1 MRPAIAKE
9 NLLQNREM
17 PMRMLRLALPL
28 VALAAGPAVA
38 QDYPTR
44 TITLIVPQTAGG
56 NTDTLARIFA
66 PAMSK
71 ILGQEIVIE
80 NKPGAGNVIGT
91 QAVKEAPA
99 DGYTLGVGSN
109 SSLTLA
115 PLTKNDLPYDPIADF
130 VGVYNFANVPNGL
143 VVNAELGPKTLKEL
157 LDLANEKP
165 GTLNYSSGGTGT
177 TSHFAGA
184 MFVSFGGVAD
194 KTTHI
199 PYQGGAEA
207 SVAAASGEVQFY
219 VGPLGGNMSGVI
231 DAKKVIPL
239 AVSGG
244 KRVSTMPDV
253 PTFEEAGM
261 PEYTAVGFFGI
272 IAKAGTPSEIVAKL
286 NAAGDEAAKDPEV
299 IKALANQGIE
309 PVVNSPEEFT
319 AQIKSDLDSYK
330 KLVDD
335 GVVKLQ

>member
-1 MRPAIAKE
+1 MR
-9 NLLQNREM
+9 
-17 PMRMLRLALPL
+17 RLGLFLPL
-28 VALAAGPAVA
+28 LALAAGPAVA
-38 QDYPTR
+38 QDYPDR

-71 ILGQEIVIE
+71 ILGKEIIIE
-80 NKPGAGNVIGT
+80 NRPGAGNVIGT
-91 QAVKEAPA
+91 QAVKDAPA

-115 PLTKNDLPYDPIADF
+115 PITKPDLSYDPIKDF
-130 VGVYNFANVPNGL
+130 VGVYNFASVPNAL
-143 VVNAELGPKTLKEL
+143 VVNAELGPKTLKDVL
-157 LDLANEKP
+157 ALANEKP

-184 MFVSFGGVAD
+184 MFVSFGGIAD
-194 KTTHI
+194 KTAHI

-231 DAKKVIPL
+231 DAKKVLPL

-244 KRVSTMPDV
+244 KRVSSMPDV

-261 PEYTAVGFFGI
+261 PEYTAVGFFCI
-272 IAKAGTPSEIVAKL
+272 IAKAGTPPEIIAKL
-286 NAAGDEAAKDPEV
+286 NAAGNEAAKDPDV

-309 PVVNSPEEFT
+309 PVTNTAEEFT
-319 AQIKSDLDSYK
+319 AQIKSDLDTYK

-335 GVVKLQ
+335 GVVKLE